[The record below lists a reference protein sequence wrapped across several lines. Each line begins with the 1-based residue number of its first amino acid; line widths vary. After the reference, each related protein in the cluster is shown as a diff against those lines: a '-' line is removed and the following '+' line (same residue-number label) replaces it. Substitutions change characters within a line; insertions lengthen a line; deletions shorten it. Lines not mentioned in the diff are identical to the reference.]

1 MLQRLP
7 KGNDFFAR
15 IYRSGVDLIRIGT
28 VAATYYRLLFLLSF
42 AVAVCIRV
50 PLVPETVKVYEPGAV
65 EELMFRVRVEDVVA
79 GSGLKLPVVPEG
91 RPLTESCTVE
101 LKPPVGLIVTV

>member
-1 MLQRLP
+1 
-7 KGNDFFAR
+7 
-15 IYRSGVDLIRIGT
+15 
-28 VAATYYRLLFLLSF
+28 
-42 AVAVCIRV
+42 
-50 PLVPETVKVYEPGAV
+50 VPETVKLYEPGPV
-65 EELMFRVRVEDVVA
+65 EGLTFRVRVEDVVA